1 MDLLSELAQVRDLL
15 SGERDLG
22 SAQVVLEVLLKEDN
36 AIRTRSTEVE
46 KRGKLYLDLLGTG
59 DDEDLRALSKQPRK
73 HNLAGGGTVLGTD
86 GGEFVRKLDDLG
98 EVVRVET
105 GDVLGVVA
113 VGNRLRCALYKVLK
127 RKPQFFNERLF
138 TVSLENGDTH
148 ERAGEETTTERR
160 VSDDC
165 DAKFLCSLEEVEL
178 LELDVEG

>member
-1 MDLLSELAQVRDLL
+1 M
-15 SGERDLG
+15 
-22 SAQVVLEVLLKEDN
+22 
-36 AIRTRSTEVE
+36 
-46 KRGKLYLDLLGTG
+46 
-59 DDEDLRALSKQPRK
+59 
-73 HNLAGGGTVLGTD
+73 LGTD

-113 VGNRLRCALYKVLK
+113 VGNRLCCALYKVLK

-160 VSDDC
+160 VGDDC